1 MLVATPHNHAHGPH
15 PGLERLSDL
24 THALEDAV
32 ITVAEDR
39 HAHRYM
45 GQLAHMLGR
54 VHELQDD
61 SVDASGRN
69 NRIDETPSLRLGVEE
84 LSNRTLWLQHN
95 ATAHEDDDLA
105 RAFQGLHQ
113 RLASLS

>member
-1 MLVATPHNHAHGPH
+1 MLAATPHNHNRPH

-45 GQLAHMLGR
+45 GQLAQMLGR
-54 VHELQDD
+54 VHELQDGSIETSD
-61 SVDASGRN
+61 RN
-69 NRIDETPSLRLGVEE
+69 NRINEAPSLRLGVEE
-84 LSNRTLWLQHN
+84 LSNRTLCLQHN

-113 RLASLS
+113 RLVSLS